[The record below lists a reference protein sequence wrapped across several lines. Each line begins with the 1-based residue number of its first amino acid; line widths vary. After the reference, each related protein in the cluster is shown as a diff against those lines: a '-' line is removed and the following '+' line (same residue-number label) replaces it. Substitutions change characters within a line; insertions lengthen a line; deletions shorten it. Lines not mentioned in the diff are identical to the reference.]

1 MTERQR
7 ERKRLEN
14 KRYYGK
20 TSFLYPRRKWS
31 PEEDKLVLAHTI
43 PDSELSVKIQRSLKA
58 ICNRRGRLKA
68 KMLSER

>member
-7 ERKRLEN
+7 ERKRLEH

-31 PEEDKLVLAHTI
+31 PEEDKLVLAHII

-58 ICNRRGRLKA
+58 ICNRRCRLKA
-68 KMLSER
+68 KMLSKR

>member
-1 MTERQR
+1 MTGRQR
-7 ERKRLEN
+7 ERKRLEH

-20 TSFLYPRRKWS
+20 TSFLYPRRRWS
-31 PEEDKLVLAHTI
+31 PEEDKLVLAHTM
-43 PDSELSVKIQRSLKA
+43 PDSELSIKIRRFLKA